1 MDSGREQVR
10 ELLDPYWGAKGV
22 WETAAEKRFG
32 KEGPEP
38 GEVLRREGL
47 GKR

>member
-1 MDSGREQVR
+1 MSSWTRNGGD
-10 ELLDPYWGAKGV
+10 KGV

-38 GEVLRREGL
+38 GEVLREGI